1 MNFISICLKKP
12 PSFQTYLHIYVFTYL
27 RIFIIFNAALCKVE
41 SSARRNSKIGL
52 KMEELFWK
60 TSGFGIRVHY
70 KVFLKD

>member
-1 MNFISICLKKP
+1 MQL
-12 PSFQTYLHIYVFTYL
+12 YVKL
-27 RIFIIFNAALCKVE
+27 NPGQGEIPKL
-41 SSARRNSKIGL
+41 GL